1 MGADEI
7 GSVSAARRER
17 RDVRIRGPWFSVAR
31 VVLIAMALLMLGL
44 TAAGFV
50 AGLRHWE
57 LIGSRS
63 IYSATTAAG
72 IPVTATTLL
81 GLALPHLVYA
91 TIGIVIFLRRSG
103 DWSAMVFALALIAPT
118 TFRPLLALER
128 ASPML
133 SVPVEIVWLFAIL
146 VTHHAVHLS

>member
-31 VVLIAMALLMLGL
+31 VVLIAMALLMLEL

-57 LIGSRS
+57 LTQMFHLTCLVGLDGLIRRAGSR
-63 IYSATTAAG
+63 
-72 IPVTATTLL
+72 
-81 GLALPHLVYA
+81 
-91 TIGIVIFLRRSG
+91 
-103 DWSAMVFALALIAPT
+103 
-118 TFRPLLALER
+118 
-128 ASPML
+128 
-133 SVPVEIVWLFAIL
+133 
-146 VTHHAVHLS
+146 